1 MEVVFI
7 TGASRGYGRA
17 LALAFAKSAPG
28 PTTLV
33 LMARGAAGLEAT
45 RAAIAAAAPAAAV
58 VLAPGDLADL
68 PARPALWAAALA
80 QLPAAWSRGLLL
92 HNAGSA
98 GRVGPLRAQPTDAAG
113 VAALRATLDLD
124 VLSPYLLSTLFLQAV
139 AARVAG
145 GGAGSGSA
153 LVNVSSLAAVSPF
166 ATLAPYSVTRAA
178 RDMLARVAG
187 AEEAGGSGVTTLNY
201 APGPMDSELQRE
213 IRGAPACDAGI
224 AGFFND
230 MAAKGTWVD
239 MEASAGLC
247 AKLVRTRAYESG
259 AHLDYYDR
267 VKAEEEAKG
276 GK

>member
-17 LALAFAKSAPG
+17 LALAFAQSAAG

-33 LMARGAAGLEAT
+33 LMARGLEGLQAT
-45 RAAIAAAAPAAAV
+45 RAAVAAAAPSATV

-68 PARPALWAAALA
+68 PALPALWAAALA

-98 GRVGPLRAQPTDAAG
+98 
-113 VAALRATLDLD
+113 ATLDLD

-213 IRGAPACDAGI
+213 IRSAPACDAGI
-224 AGFFND
+224 AGFFSD
-230 MAAKGTWVD
+230 MAAKGAWVD
-239 MEASAGLC
+239 MGASAGLC

-259 AHLDYYDR
+259 AHLDYYDL
-267 VKAEEEAKG
+267 VKAEEEAAKVR
-276 GK
+276 